1 MANNL
6 TPTKV
11 KGQFVPG
18 GQMPSIT
25 LKGVNIKGQSN
36 VKYEEAV
43 TAAQTEAQSALSQ
56 EKVPRAYKGAVR
68 DYFDDLKK

>member
-11 KGQFVPG
+11 KGQFTPG

-25 LKGVNIKGQSN
+25 LKGVSIKGQSN

-56 EKVPRAYKGAVR
+56 EKVPRAYKGSVR